1 MAKRGKG
8 GCSCCRLISSFM
20 TLALIAAG
28 GYAAWF
34 FLGKP
39 SGDELLDIAKGVGDK
54 IKEIDFGDLT
64 GALENFTGFT
74 PELWD
79 EDPYVGNNVTNLW
92 EGYTKGNGGLTLE
105 LWNALDDSWTN
116 EYVEAVN
123 DWNNWCDVKVLTL
136 TSKTVEVDH
145 NCEQVD
151 GIMKVCNGN
160 YGETGWLGINEVL
173 KLQGSGVIVSSV
185 AKMNEHYLLNAD
197 YDERLY
203 TMCHELGH
211 GYGLPHTDENFNN
224 KDQGNCLDYT
234 NTPSNN
240 IRPGTANCNRLL
252 SMYGSV
258 DGTISASSFAADG
271 NRTRFLRSNS
281 NDASL
286 DSQDYDH
293 DDDDD
298 GDDDDYSLLDDAEYY
313 YKYGRSEYP
322 KIAYEQAMHDFH
334 YDLAAGT
341 LVQDIDDDDE
351 NEDEDEDLEILEKR
365 GKWRRLTTQHVRG
378 GTFARKLNQEYVLEL
393 HVLYPNTN
401 RNYN

>member
-1 MAKRGKG
+1 MAKNGKR
-8 GCSCCRLISSFM
+8 GCSCCRIISSFM

-39 SGDELLDIAKGVGDK
+39 SGDEVLDWSKGVGDK

-74 PELWD
+74 PEMWD
-79 EDPYVGNNVTNLW
+79 EDPYVGDNVTNLW
-92 EGYTKGNGGLTLE
+92 EGYTKGTGGLQLE
-105 LWNALDDSWTN
+105 LWNALDDSWSN

-123 DWNNWCDVKVLTL
+123 DWNNWCDVKVVDLS
-136 TSKTVEVDH
+136 SKVVEVDH
-145 NCEQVD
+145 KCSQVD

-234 NTPSNN
+234 NRPSNN
-240 IRPGTANCNRLL
+240 LRPGTANCNRLL
-252 SMYGSV
+252 TMYGSV
-258 DGTISASSFAADG
+258 DGTISASSFTEGG

-281 NDASL
+281 NDEPSRASE
-286 DSQDYDH
+286 

-298 GDDDDYSLLDDAEYY
+298 NMMDDADYY
-313 YKYGRSEYP
+313 YKYGRSEYS
-322 KIAYEQAMHDFH
+322 KIAYEKAMHDFH
-334 YDLAAGT
+334 YDLAMGN
-341 LVQDIDDDDE
+341 LMKNV
-351 NEDEDEDLEILEKR
+351 EDEEDLEIVAMR
-365 GKWRRLTTQHVRG
+365 GKWRRLTSQHPRG
-378 GTFARKLNQEYVLEL
+378 GHFVRRLDEDYVLEL
-393 HVLYPNTN
+393 HVLYPNADS
-401 RNYN
+401 NYN

>member
-1 MAKRGKG
+1 
-8 GCSCCRLISSFM
+8 M

-39 SGDELLDIAKGVGDK
+39 SGEEVLDLAKGVGDK

-92 EGYTKGNGGLTLE
+92 EGYTRGNGGLKLE
-105 LWNALDDSWTN
+105 LWNALDSSWSN

-123 DWNNWCDVKVLTL
+123 DWNNWCDIKVLDL
-136 TSKTVEVDH
+136 TSKVVEVDH
-145 NCEQVD
+145 KCSQED
-151 GIMKVCNGN
+151 GVMKVCNGN
-160 YGETGWLGINEVL
+160 YDATGWLGINEVL
-173 KLQGSGVIVSSV
+173 KLQGSGVIISSV
-185 AKMNEHYLLNAD
+185 AKMNEYYLLNAD

-234 NTPSNN
+234 NRPSNN
-240 IRPGTANCNRLL
+240 IRPGNANCNRLL

-258 DGTISASSFAADG
+258 DGTISASDFADNG

-281 NDASL
+281 NDEP
-286 DSQDYDH
+286 SQDLEDEE
-293 DDDDD
+293 DDDN
-298 GDDDDYSLLDDAEYY
+298 LMDDADYY
-313 YKYGRSEYP
+313 YDYGRSEYP
-322 KIAYEQAMHDFH
+322 KVAYEKAMHDFH
-334 YDLAAGT
+334 YDLAMGN
-341 LVQDIDDDDE
+341 LMEDI
-351 NEDEDEDLEILEKR
+351 EDEEDVEILEKR
-365 GKWRRLTTQHVRG
+365 GKWRRLTTQHPRG
-378 GTFARKLNQEYVLEL
+378 GHFARQLNEDYVLEL
-393 HVLYPNTN
+393 HVLFPNPDS
-401 RNYN
+401 NYN